1 MGKEKNNLTLKIFA
15 LIISIILWSYVM
27 SVENPYITREYKD
40 VVVNLYNT
48 SELERQGLVV
58 MEPEEV
64 KINVKVGGNRSK
76 MKDFSSSDI
85 IAEIDLSG
93 YEEGQSRVGVD
104 VSLTN
109 SSSSITIEDYEPK
122 EILFSIDKVITQ
134 EKSVGVEVEGELD
147 SNYMLGDITTK
158 PETVLIRG
166 PRTWV
171 NEVSEVKATI
181 DVTDIDSDTNMTRS
195 IQINDDNEN
204 EVTGLEKEPTVVDID
219 IPVLRKHT
227 LPIELQ
233 TEGKLPEGY
242 VLSNVKINPNSIA
255 IKGDENIVNHTH
267 INTKTIN
274 INDLIDKTSMEVEL
288 DLPDDIELVN
298 PDEKISISYTIEEI
312 EDSEI
317 TYDVDDIDIKNLND
331 DLTMDLEDVGDNIK
345 VNIEGTKKDLDNID
359 PKDLDVYIDLRDLE
373 EGSHEVEIQI
383 ERISGVDIKSIDPK
397 RLGVNIELKDEED

>member
-1 MGKEKNNLTLKIFA
+1 
-15 LIISIILWSYVM
+15 
-27 SVENPYITREYKD
+27 
-40 VVVNLYNT
+40 
-48 SELERQGLVV
+48 
-58 MEPEEV
+58 
-64 KINVKVGGNRSK
+64 
-76 MKDFSSSDI
+76 
-85 IAEIDLSG
+85 
-93 YEEGQSRVGVD
+93 
-104 VSLTN
+104 
-109 SSSSITIEDYEPK
+109 SITIEDYEPK

-242 VLSNVKINPNSIA
+242 VLANVKINPNSIA